1 MIFQMTSIFT
11 LYLRDMEKH
20 RLAIF
25 ASGQGSNALNI
36 MTYFKSHPMIEVAIV
51 VTNNASAG
59 VIAYAESFHVP
70 VKVISNEEAASSDFL
85 KNICSDVKCDLI
97 ILAGYLRMIPAEFAQ
112 AYDKKI
118 INVHPSLLPKFGG
131 KGMYGDRVHQ
141 AVITSGEKESGITVH
156 FVNAAY
162 DKGEIIGQA
171 SCKLDSNETLESLK
185 QKISILERDNFPK
198 MIEQTITGS
207 HA

>member
-1 MIFQMTSIFT
+1 
-11 LYLRDMEKH
+11 MEKH

-25 ASGQGSNALNI
+25 ASGQGSNAVNI
-36 MTYFKSHPMIEVAIV
+36 MTYFKSHPLIEVAIV

-59 VIAYAESFHVP
+59 VIAHAESFQVP
-70 VKVISNEEAASSDFL
+70 VKVITNEEAATSDFL
-85 KNICSDVKCDLI
+85 IKICSVAKCDLI
-97 ILAGYLRMIPAEFAQ
+97 ILAGYLRMIPAEFAR

-118 INVHPSLLPKFGG
+118 INIHPSLLPKFGG
-131 KGMYGDRVHQ
+131 KGMYGNRVHQ

-162 DKGEIIGQA
+162 DEGEIIGQA

-198 MIEQTITGS
+198 MIEQTITS
-207 HA
+207 LHA

>member
-1 MIFQMTSIFT
+1 MTSIFT

-25 ASGQGSNALNI
+25 ASGHGSNAVNI
-36 MTYFKSHPMIEVAIV
+36 MTYFKSHPLIEVAIV

-59 VIAYAESFHVP
+59 VIAHAESFHVP
-70 VKVISNEEAASSDFL
+70 VKVISNEEAANSDFL
-85 KNICSDVKCDLI
+85 IKICSVAKCDLI

-118 INVHPSLLPKFGG
+118 INIHPSLLPKFGG

-141 AVITSGEKESGITVH
+141 AVIASGEKASGITVH

-162 DKGEIIGQA
+162 DEGEIIGQA
-171 SCKLDSNETLESLK
+171 SCTLESNETLESLK

-198 MIEQTITGS
+198 LIEQTITGS

>member
-1 MIFQMTSIFT
+1 MTSIFT

-25 ASGQGSNALNI
+25 ASGQGSNAVNI
-36 MTYFKSHPMIEVAIV
+36 MTYFKSHPLIEVAIV

-59 VIAYAESFHVP
+59 VIAHAESFQVP
-70 VKVISNEEAASSDFL
+70 VKVITNEEAATSDFL
-85 KNICSDVKCDLI
+85 IKICSVAKCDLI

-118 INVHPSLLPKFGG
+118 INIHPSLLPKFGG

-162 DKGEIIGQA
+162 DEGEIIGQA

-198 MIEQTITGS
+198 MIEQTITS
-207 HA
+207 LHA

>member
-1 MIFQMTSIFT
+1 MTSIFT

-25 ASGQGSNALNI
+25 ASGQGSNAVNI
-36 MTYFKSHPMIEVAIV
+36 MTYFKSHPLIEVAIV

-59 VIAYAESFHVP
+59 VIAHAKKFHVP

-141 AVITSGEKESGITVH
+141 AVIASGEKESGITVH

-162 DKGEIIGQA
+162 DDGEIIGQA

>member
-1 MIFQMTSIFT
+1 
-11 LYLRDMEKH
+11 
-20 RLAIF
+20 
-25 ASGQGSNALNI
+25 
-36 MTYFKSHPMIEVAIV
+36 
-51 VTNNASAG
+51 
-59 VIAYAESFHVP
+59 VP
-70 VKVISNEEAASSDFL
+70 VKVISNEEAANSDFL
-85 KNICSDVKCDLI
+85 IKICSVAKCDLI

-118 INVHPSLLPKFGG
+118 INIHPSLLPKFGG

-141 AVITSGEKESGITVH
+141 AVIASGEKASGITVH

-162 DKGEIIGQA
+162 DEGEIIGQA
-171 SCKLDSNETLESLK
+171 SCTLESNETLESLK

-198 MIEQTITGS
+198 LIEQTITGS

>member
-1 MIFQMTSIFT
+1 
-11 LYLRDMEKH
+11 MEKH

-25 ASGQGSNALNI
+25 ASGQGSNAVNI
-36 MTYFKSHPMIEVAIV
+36 MTYFKSHPLIEVAIV

-59 VIAYAESFHVP
+59 VIAHAESFQVP
-70 VKVISNEEAASSDFL
+70 VKVITNEEAATSDFL
-85 KNICSDVKCDLI
+85 IKICSVAKCDLI

-118 INVHPSLLPKFGG
+118 INIHPSLLPKFGG

-162 DKGEIIGQA
+162 DEGEIIGQA

-198 MIEQTITGS
+198 MIEQTITS
-207 HA
+207 LHA

>member
-1 MIFQMTSIFT
+1 MTSIFT

-25 ASGQGSNALNI
+25 ASGQGSNAVNI
-36 MTYFKSHPMIEVAIV
+36 MTYFKSHPLIEVAIV

-59 VIAYAESFHVP
+59 VIAHAESFHVP

-85 KNICSDVKCDLI
+85 KNICSDLKCDLI

-141 AVITSGEKESGITVH
+141 AVIASGEKESGITVH

-162 DKGEIIGQA
+162 DEGEIIGQA

-198 MIEQTITGS
+198 MIEQSITS
-207 HA
+207 LHA

>member
-1 MIFQMTSIFT
+1 MTSIFT

-25 ASGQGSNALNI
+25 ASGQGSNAVNI
-36 MTYFKSHPMIEVAIV
+36 MTYFKSHPLIEVAIV

-59 VIAYAESFHVP
+59 VIAHAESFHVP
-70 VKVISNEEAASSDFL
+70 VKVISNEEAANSDFL
-85 KNICSDVKCDLI
+85 IKICSVAKCDLI

-118 INVHPSLLPKFGG
+118 INIHPSLLPKFGG

-141 AVITSGEKESGITVH
+141 AVIASGEKASGITVH

-162 DKGEIIGQA
+162 DEGEIIGQA
-171 SCKLDSNETLESLK
+171 SCTLESNETLKSLK

-198 MIEQTITGS
+198 LIEQTITGS

>member
-1 MIFQMTSIFT
+1 
-11 LYLRDMEKH
+11 MEKH

-25 ASGQGSNALNI
+25 ASGQGSNAVNI
-36 MTYFKSHPMIEVAIV
+36 MTYFKSHPLIEVAIV

-59 VIAYAESFHVP
+59 VIAHAESFHVP
-70 VKVISNEEAASSDFL
+70 VKVISNEEAANSDFL
-85 KNICSDVKCDLI
+85 IKICSVAKCDLI

-118 INVHPSLLPKFGG
+118 INIHPSLLPKFGG

-141 AVITSGEKESGITVH
+141 AVIASGEKASGITVH

-162 DKGEIIGQA
+162 DEGEIIGQA
-171 SCKLDSNETLESLK
+171 SCTLESNETLKSLK

-198 MIEQTITGS
+198 LIEQTITGS